1 MRQKGLIIS
10 YLRTRLSDRLLDF
23 GEDLQ
28 LWVERNLDK
37 RFQVVCD
44 PTHGVQT
51 IHCIEVGFFKRL
63 WVEGVFANFY

>member
-10 YLRTRLSDRLLDF
+10 YLRTRLSDRILDF

-37 RFQVVCD
+37 RFSSRLRPYKLRMQLLAV
-44 PTHGVQT
+44 PAYGVQS
-51 IHCIEVGFFKRL
+51 ISSLLG
-63 WVEGVFANFY
+63 A

>member
-44 PTHGVQT
+44 QIGRAHV
-51 IHCIEVGFFKRL
+51 
-63 WVEGVFANFY
+63 